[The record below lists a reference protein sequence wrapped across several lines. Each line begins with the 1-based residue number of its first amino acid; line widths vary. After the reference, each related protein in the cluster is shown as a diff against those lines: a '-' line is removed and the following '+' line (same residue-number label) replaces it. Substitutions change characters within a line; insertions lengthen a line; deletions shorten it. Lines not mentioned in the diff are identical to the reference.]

1 MKLAVCRREA
11 GWSRGD
17 GAWKKGNARE
27 AVVVGC
33 FAGGARLGRLV
44 YSMMNEPVGKQSPT
58 QRKSAQLMSRE
69 PGGCEQR
76 KAGVAERE

>member
-1 MKLAVCRREA
+1 MGRGREGALERRF
-11 GWSRGD
+11 
-17 GAWKKGNARE
+17 
-27 AVVVGC
+27 VVGC
-33 FAGGARLGRLV
+33 FAGGAARLGRLV

-69 PGGCEQR
+69 PGGRERR